1 MHFKQLFRYC
11 PVCSHNRFVENDEK
25 SKRCEK
31 CGFVFYQNPSAAVAA
46 FILND
51 NNELL
56 VCRRARQPFIGTFD
70 LPGGF
75 VDASETAEQAVKRE
89 IKEETNLDVTTLN
102 YLFSLPNIYPYS
114 NLDIPTLDL
123 FYACKCTDKEKA
135 RPSDDAAELY
145 WIPVGEL
152 NPALFGLQSIRKAIT
167 YYISTC

>member
-1 MHFKQLFRYC
+1 MHFKQLFKYC
-11 PVCSHNRFVENDEK
+11 PVCAHNRFVENDEK

-56 VCRRARQPFIGTFD
+56 VCRRARQPFIGTLD

-75 VDASETAEQAVKRE
+75 VDACETAEQAIKRE
-89 IKEETNLDVTTLN
+89 IKEETNLEVTGLD
-102 YLFSLPNIYPYS
+102 YLFSMPNTYPYS

-123 FYACKCTDKEKA
+123 FYTCRSVNNEKA

-145 WIPVGEL
+145 WIHLSEL
-152 NPALFGLQSIRKAIT
+152 NPEQFGLQSIRKAIA
-167 YYISTC
+167 YYISAC